1 MSGLKSRHDYTT
13 NFARSKQACVTTILL
28 LVPMQITLS
37 CFYLR
42 EVKPERCWLSHLG
55 GNKKNSGL
63 WGEIC
68 QINS

>member
-13 NFARSKQACVTTILL
+13 NLARSKQACVTTILL

-37 CFYLR
+37 CFYLS
-42 EVKPERCWLSHLG
+42 ETERCWLSNLG

-68 QINS
+68 QVNS